1 VAQDPLTIHHSA
13 PDAAGPAFYFDLGSP
28 EAYLAAER
36 VLQVMPVATPWVPV
50 LERDLAPA
58 AASDPDRE
66 AFAAR
71 AAAAGLQPVRWP
83 DPFPFD
89 SELAMLAAT
98 YARSIGRVV
107 PFALAAFRQAFAGG
121 RALSS
126 DDAIVI
132 AGSGCEMHPRA
143 LLTGSRTRATLAT
156 LASETAL
163 AAERGVTRVPA
174 VWVPGAED
182 GTGQVFEGVDGL
194 ERAAAACEVL
204 TS

>member
-1 VAQDPLTIHHSA
+1 
-13 PDAAGPAFYFDLGSP
+13 
-28 EAYLAAER
+28 
-36 VLQVMPVATPWVPV
+36 MPVATPWVPV
-50 LERDLAPA
+50 LERDLGSPA
-58 AASDPDRE
+58 AAVDRD
-66 AFAAR
+66 AFTAR

-89 SELAMLAAT
+89 SEPAMLAAT

-143 LLTGSRTRATLAT
+143 LLTGSRTRGTRAALS
-156 LASETAL
+156 SETAL
-163 AAERGVTRVPA
+163 AAAARRHAASRPSGCPARRRGS
-174 VWVPGAED
+174 
-182 GTGQVFEGVDGL
+182 GQVFEGADGL

-204 TS
+204 AS

>member
-1 VAQDPLTIHHSA
+1 MAQDPITIHQSE

-36 VLQVMPVATPWVPV
+36 VLQVMPVATPWAPV
-50 LERDLAPA
+50 LERDLGPA
-58 AASDPDRE
+58 ALTVDRDDVT
-66 AFAAR
+66 AR
-71 AAAAGLQPVRWP
+71 AAGAGLQPVRWP

-89 SELAMLAAT
+89 SEQAMLAAT
-98 YARSIGRVV
+98 YARAIGRVV

-143 LLTGSRTRATLAT
+143 LLTGSRTRGTRAALQR
-156 LASETAL
+156 ETAL
-163 AAERGVTRVPA
+163 AAARGVSRVPA
-174 VWVPGAED
+174 VGVPGAGGGD
-182 GTGQVFEGVDGL
+182 GLVFEGANAL

-204 TS
+204 AP